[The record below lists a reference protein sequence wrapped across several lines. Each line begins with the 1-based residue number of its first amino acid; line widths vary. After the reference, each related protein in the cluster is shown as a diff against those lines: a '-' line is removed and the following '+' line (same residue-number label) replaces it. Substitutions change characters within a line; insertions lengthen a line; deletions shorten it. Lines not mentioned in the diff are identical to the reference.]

1 MEILPHVTYE
11 NSHSCRSTS
20 DLPQTCR
27 TGLAFQKGAPPEKGR
42 LEHLRRKHRKTET
55 LLRSNFK
62 MSRRIF
68 SLLML
73 TFCSLEIFL
82 GNYVGKLW
90 HQGLKE
96 VWFFLTQIQ
105 NQPAYPMFLLPTG
118 FNPSGRRSPYSP
130 CKWIWDT
137 SGLIMIG
144 FKHFMGDQTSHE
156 KYNHFLVTWMI
167 SLAPK
172 ISSTFFLK

>member
-68 SLLML
+68 SSLML

-90 HQGLKE
+90 HKGLKQ
-96 VWFFLTQIQ
+96 VWFFLTQIKY
-105 NQPAYPMFLLPTG
+105 QPFPQASTLQVAGPPTRHASG
-118 FNPSGRRSPYSP
+118 FGTPQVWFWLVSNIS
-130 CKWIWDT
+130 WVT
-137 SGLIMIG
+137 
-144 FKHFMGDQTSHE
+144 KHRMKNTI
-156 KYNHFLVTWMI
+156 I
-167 SLAPK
+167 S
-172 ISSTFFLK
+172 